1 MDLKTNLKHGRVKTV
16 CFFRMTLLI
25 VKTGNHTRFLMAGY
39 FYIMYIIWADWDF
52 ILKKMIA
59 IFFPFGL
66 LLTTVKNA
74 AFQSLVNLHRV

>member
-1 MDLKTNLKHGRVKTV
+1 MDLKTVLKHERVKTV
-16 CFFRMTLLI
+16 CSFRMTLLI
-25 VKTGNHTRFLMAGY
+25 VKTENHTRFLMAGY
-39 FYIMYIIWADWDF
+39 FHIMYIIWDF